1 MSNPAAIDVQTVS
14 ARSGS
19 TYPEQFRS
27 EVKARSKR
35 VLGDLF
41 GLTHYGVNLVELQ
54 PGSWSAQR
62 HWHTTEDEFVYV
74 VSGELT
80 LVTNDGEQS
89 MTAGMVAGF
98 PAGAENGHHLVNNS
112 DSAANYLEIGDRKAE
127 DECNY
132 PDIDLL
138 LKSDGEGGHMFTNR
152 DGKPY

>member
-1 MSNPAAIDVQTVS
+1 MSNPAAIDVQTVA

-41 GLTHYGVNLVELQ
+41 GLTHYGVNLVDLQ

-112 DSAANYLEIGDRKAE
+112 DSAATYLEIGDRKAE